1 MLSNI
6 QKILTNNVSAAV
18 ALVIA
23 MMIPVAFNNCSN
35 QFAFEASE
43 ESRLAS
49 LNSSGTIVINNG
61 DEYASSASVNLTVS
75 HISADRMYITN
86 DPTCETGGTWES
98 ISANKIWTLGATN
111 SSSSVYVKFT
121 NDGALASDCLSDS
134 IVHDDIAP
142 TLTVSSPAPA
152 FTNSNEVRVGLV
164 SQDSGSG
171 IDRATCTASSSTAA
185 NECSPTSLVVASA
198 PEGTHSYNVIVRD
211 RAGNASAPQSVSFAV
226 DRTAPT
232 MSLNLTPS
240 LVTNQTTST
249 FQFSGS
255 DGTSGSGIAS
265 FQCRIGSS
273 TTVASQAF
281 APCVSGV
288 STVLTSGPQRF
299 EGRAVDRAGNTSSTV
314 VYNWTIDTGA
324 PTVTITQFP
333 NPYSNQTRATFAFSG
348 TDDSG
353 PVTSFTCQVDG
364 GVRAPCSSPFMTAA
378 GLSQGSHT
386 FSVIGADSVGNL
398 SSPATYTW
406 TVDTTA
412 PTVTLSSRPAS
423 ITNSRNANF
432 VIAATDA
439 NGIDLVECQLDGAGY
454 AACGTTSNH
463 ANLLDGARRFDV
475 RARDRAGNLSPVV
488 SHSWAIDTS
497 RPTLQLASAP
507 ARWIGVRAATVN
519 VTVQDVNVAP
529 GLQAPTLNC
538 RLNSETFA
546 TCPTS
551 RTYSGLNEQDHV
563 YYAQA
568 TDAAGNT
575 SDTLVHTFGVDL
587 TPPSINFGKQ
597 PLSLMYTTNLAEI
610 AFQVA
615 DSASGVRSV
624 MCGMNGTLAPCT
636 AAYTNSFVNLPA
648 GNYVFTVVAR
658 DNVDNEAR
666 GEVAWQVSNRLR
678 EVTNEINVSSSNKLD
693 VLVVI
698 DNSGSMANEHKN
710 MAARFGTFLDQLNG
724 TDWQVGIVT
733 TDVSSD
739 AVRRDGRLVEFR
751 QSATTAS
758 GQYIIS
764 SAMGL
769 GAAKEWFAATIQ
781 MTTNGSG
788 NEQGVAASL
797 RALQRS
803 QQSGNA
809 VSAPNAMLFRPD
821 AALAILVVTDADET
835 NPLGTQ
841 TQNRPETLINFV
853 RSTWSTKVF
862 SFHSIIVPINDTV
875 CRAADGNESYGY
887 NYVSMSNL
895 TGGIMGTVCAT
906 DYGAQLTRIG
916 VSSQELVLSAP
927 VECLPVDRNSDGVPD
942 LTVMTANGSAAPAFT
957 FEGLRVRFASALP
970 AGRTT
975 LRYSCVIPL

>member
-1 MLSNI
+1 MLNNI
-6 QKILTNNVSAAV
+6 QKILTNNLSAAV

-23 MMIPVAFNNCSN
+23 MLIPVAFNNCSN

-49 LNSSGTIVINNG
+49 LNTSGTIVINNG
-61 DEYASSASVNLTVS
+61 DEFSNSPNVNLSIS

-86 DPTCETGGTWES
+86 DPTCETGGAWENVA
-98 ISANKIWTLGATN
+98 ANKLWSLGSLN
-111 SSSSVYVKFT
+111 SSAFVYVKFT

-142 TLTVSSPAPA
+142 TLAVSAPAPA
-152 FTNSNEVRVGLV
+152 YTNSNDVRVGLV
-164 SQDSGSG
+164 SSDSGSG
-171 IDRATCTASSSTAA
+171 IDQATCAASSSTKAS
-185 NECSPTSLVVASA
+185 ECSPSSLVISSA
-198 PEGTHSYNVIVRD
+198 PEGAHSYNVTVRD
-211 RAGNASAPQSVSFAV
+211 RAGNSSAPQSVSFAV

-240 LVTNQTTST
+240 IVTNQTTSV

-255 DGTSGSGIAS
+255 DGASGSGVDR
-265 FQCRIGSS
+265 FECRIGPMA
-273 TTVASQAF
+273 TVASLAF

-288 STVLTSGPQRF
+288 STALTSGSQRF
-299 EGRAVDRAGNTSSTV
+299 EGRAVDRAGNLSSTV

-324 PTVTITQFP
+324 PTVTLTQFP
-333 NPYSNQTRATFAFSG
+333 TAYTNQTQATFAFIG

-353 PVTSFTCQVDG
+353 PITSFTCQIDG
-364 GVRAPCSSPFMTAA
+364 GARTACSSPFVSAA
-378 GLSQGSHT
+378 GLTQGTHT
-386 FSVIGADSVGNL
+386 FSVIGTDSVGNA
-398 SSPATYTW
+398 SSPATYSW
-406 TVDTTA
+406 VVDTT
-412 PTVTLSSRPAS
+412 PPVVTITSRPAS
-423 ITNSRNANF
+423 ITNSGNANF
-432 VIAATDA
+432 VMSATDA
-439 NGIDLVECQLDGAGY
+439 NGIDVIECQLNGDGY
-454 AACGTTSNH
+454 KACGTTSNH
-463 ANLLDGARRFDV
+463 ANLGDGARRFDV
-475 RARDRAGNLSPVV
+475 RAKDRAGNLSSVV

-497 RPTLQLASAP
+497 KPTLQIASAP
-507 ARWIGVRAATVN
+507 ARWIGVRAATIN

-529 GLQAPTLNC
+529 GLPAPALNC
-538 RLNSETFA
+538 RLDSATFA
-546 TCPTS
+546 TCTPS
-551 RTYSGLNEQDHV
+551 RTYSSLNEGDHV

-568 TDAAGNT
+568 TDAAGNS

-597 PLSLMYTTNLAEI
+597 PLSLMYTSNLAEI

-615 DSASGVRSV
+615 DSASGLKSV
-624 MCGMNGTLAPCT
+624 VCGMNGTLAPCT

-648 GNYVFTVVAR
+648 GNYTFTVVAR

-666 GEVAWQVSNRLR
+666 GEISWQVSNRLR
-678 EVTNEINVSSSNKLD
+678 EVSNTINVNGNNKLD

-739 AVRRDGRLVEFR
+739 AIRKDGRLVEFR
-751 QSATTAS
+751 QSAATAS
-758 GQYIIS
+758 GQYIIRS
-764 SAMGL
+764 SMGL
-769 GAAKEWFAATIQ
+769 ATAKEWFAATIQ
-781 MTTNGSG
+781 MSTNGSG

-803 QQSGNA
+803 QQSGSS
-809 VSAPNAMLFRPD
+809 VSAPNAELFRPD

-835 NPLGTQ
+835 NPQGTL

-853 RSTWSTKVF
+853 KTTWPSKVL

-895 TGGIMGTVCAT
+895 TGGIIGTVCAV
-906 DYGAQLTRIG
+906 DYGAQLTAIG

-927 VECLPVDRNSDGVPD
+927 VECLPVDRNGDGTPD
-942 LTVMTANGSAAPAFT
+942 LTVVTSDGSPVPAFT
-957 FEGLRVRFASALP
+957 FEGLRVRFASTLP
-970 AGRTT
+970 AGSTT